1 MTRNQGALIGRVGS
15 FSELLKFTV
24 LSDVLASA
32 TSICDK
38 VDKSVRFLVT
48 LLKKKTIETTVLQS
62 GQGVRVRARHINF
75 SEKKMLDEFILCSHS
90 FSAVKHVLESIWHHI
105 NVKPAY
111 LETGFILSR
120 GTRFIC

>member
-1 MTRNQGALIGRVGS
+1 MNKYGIRNFTTFCNFATEVTRNQGTLIGRVGS

-48 LLKKKTIETTVLQS
+48 LLKK
-62 GQGVRVRARHINF
+62 RR
-75 SEKKMLDEFILCSHS
+75 
-90 FSAVKHVLESIWHHI
+90 
-105 NVKPAY
+105 
-111 LETGFILSR
+111 
-120 GTRFIC
+120 

>member
-1 MTRNQGALIGRVGS
+1 MTRNLGALIGRVGS

-48 LLKKKTIETTVLQS
+48 LLKKDDRNHGSTIGTRRS
-62 GQGVRVRARHINF
+62 GAGQTYKFFR
-75 SEKKMLDEFILCSHS
+75 KKMLDEFILCSHS

-111 LETGFILSR
+111 I
-120 GTRFIC
+120 

>member
-48 LLKKKTIETTVLQS
+48 LPKKKTIETTVLQS

-75 SEKKMLDEFILCSHS
+75 SEKKC
-90 FSAVKHVLESIWHHI
+90 
-105 NVKPAY
+105 
-111 LETGFILSR
+111 
-120 GTRFIC
+120 

>member
-1 MTRNQGALIGRVGS
+1 MNKYGIRNFTTFCNFATEVTRNQGALIGRVGS

-48 LLKKKTIETTVLQS
+48 LLKK
-62 GQGVRVRARHINF
+62 RR
-75 SEKKMLDEFILCSHS
+75 
-90 FSAVKHVLESIWHHI
+90 
-105 NVKPAY
+105 
-111 LETGFILSR
+111 
-120 GTRFIC
+120 

>member
-32 TSICDK
+32 TNICDK

-48 LLKKKTIETTVLQS
+48 LPKK
-62 GQGVRVRARHINF
+62 RR
-75 SEKKMLDEFILCSHS
+75 
-90 FSAVKHVLESIWHHI
+90 
-105 NVKPAY
+105 
-111 LETGFILSR
+111 
-120 GTRFIC
+120 

>member
-1 MTRNQGALIGRVGS
+1 M
-15 FSELLKFTV
+15 
-24 LSDVLASA
+24 AST

-38 VDKSVRFLVT
+38 VDKSVRFLGT
-48 LLKKKTIETTVLQS
+48 LLKKDDRNHGPTIGTGS
-62 GQGVRVRARHINF
+62 RVRARHINF

-111 LETGFILSR
+111 I
-120 GTRFIC
+120 

>member
-38 VDKSVRFLVT
+38 VDKSVRFLMT
-48 LLKKKTIETTVLQS
+48 LLKKRRQKPRS
-62 GQGVRVRARHINF
+62 YNRDRAFGCGPDI
-75 SEKKMLDEFILCSHS
+75 
-90 FSAVKHVLESIWHHI
+90 
-105 NVKPAY
+105 
-111 LETGFILSR
+111 
-120 GTRFIC
+120 

>member
-1 MTRNQGALIGRVGS
+1 MVVEIEYIRNFTTFCNFVTEVTRNQGALIGRVGS
-15 FSELLKFTV
+15 FSELLTFTV
-24 LSDVLASA
+24 LRLMFCSA

-38 VDKSVRFLVT
+38 VDRSVRFLVS
-48 LLKKKTIETTVLQS
+48 LETTVLQS
-62 GQGVRVRARHINF
+62 GQGIRVRARHINF

-111 LETGFILSR
+111 I
-120 GTRFIC
+120 